1 VNSSVVV
8 PRFVLPKKPPR
19 IAGEEELQ
27 LAQQREF
34 LAAGQTVTQAAASQ
48 LKLLRASAQ
57 LDESPDAA
65 WDWTITAATGMG
77 W

>member
-1 VNSSVVV
+1 MLSCLISS
-8 PRFVLPKKPPR
+8 PKSLHR

>member
-1 VNSSVVV
+1 M
-8 PRFVLPKKPPR
+8 PRFVLPKKPLS

-27 LAQQREF
+27 LAQQSEF